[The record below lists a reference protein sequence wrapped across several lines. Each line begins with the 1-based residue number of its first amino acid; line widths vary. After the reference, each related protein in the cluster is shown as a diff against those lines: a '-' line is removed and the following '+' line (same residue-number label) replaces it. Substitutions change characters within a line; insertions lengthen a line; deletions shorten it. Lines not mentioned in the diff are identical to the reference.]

1 MMVVDD
7 CNGAN
12 YFFIQFPF
20 SFHQPIPDQIP
31 NEFGTVLITSFTEE
45 RLEMLQQL
53 TIDTET
59 ESNQI

>member
-7 CNGAN
+7 RDCAN
-12 YFFIQFPF
+12 HFFIQLPF
-20 SFHQPIPDQIP
+20 SFHQPIPNHIP
-31 NEFGTVLITSFTEE
+31 DEFGTVLITSFAQEH
-45 RLEMLQQL
+45 LEMLQQL